1 MSPKTKASPFAE
13 VPKRVL
19 VVVAHPDDAEFGC
32 AGTVAKW
39 AQEGS
44 SVFYLICTNGNKGS
58 SDRGMTNDK
67 LASLRETEQKDAA
80 SVLGVKNVT
89 FLEHP
94 DGELEDNKVTRG
106 QVVREIRKIKPNV
119 IITSDIYGTTFY
131 QHRDHRKAGRLA
143 LDSCYPYARDH
154 LHYPE
159 HIEEGLET
167 HKVESAFLAGL
178 DGADVF
184 VSIEDTIELKI
195 QALLKHATQ
204 VEEDRIKT
212 MIKEWGQNVG
222 EKAGLKYAE
231 SFRRIDFRP

>member
-1 MSPKTKASPFAE
+1 MPPRSKASPFEE
-13 VPKRVL
+13 VPERVL

-39 AQEGS
+39 AKEGS
-44 SVFYLICTNGNKGS
+44 NVFYLLCTNGNKGS
-58 SDRGMTNDK
+58 SNRSMTSDK
-67 LASLRETEQKDAA
+67 LAPLREAEQRDAA
-80 SVLGVKNVT
+80 SILGVKNVT

-94 DGELEDNKVTRG
+94 DGELEDDKITRG
-106 QVVREIRKIKPNV
+106 QVVREIRRVKPNV
-119 IITSDIYGTTFY
+119 VITSDIYRTTFY
-131 QHRDHRKAGRLA
+131 QHRDHRMAGTLA

-167 HKVESAFLAGL
+167 HKVESAFLAGS
-178 DGADVF
+178 DTSDVF

-204 VEEDRIKT
+204 VEGARIKT

-222 EKAGLKYAE
+222 KKAGLKYAE
-231 SFRRIDFRP
+231 AFRRIDFRP